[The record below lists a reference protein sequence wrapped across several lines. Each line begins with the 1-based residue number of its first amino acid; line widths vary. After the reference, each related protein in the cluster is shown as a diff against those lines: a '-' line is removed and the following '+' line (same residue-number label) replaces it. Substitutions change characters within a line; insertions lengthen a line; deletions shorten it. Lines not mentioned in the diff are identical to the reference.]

1 MLLEFSCSNFKSI
14 KEKVTFSAIATDNI
28 KNEKYLKKFYDFRVL
43 HTSVIYGPNGV
54 GKSNIFKGIGF
65 MRELVIK
72 SIENRPDEVL
82 KQPTH
87 KMAQDKKSEFNI
99 QFIINDIR
107 YAYGFVLKDNLVDE
121 EYLYYFE
128 DKKAVK
134 VFERE
139 EGEVCLGEK
148 FEKNKV
154 LLEIIENEIG
164 DNKLLLSCIGDKSD
178 IFEINNAFLFFK
190 EYLVIQNSDVKTE
203 RKNCIKVMME
213 NEKMRELIIS
223 VFREFDSDLKDIKIE
238 SSGENLD
245 DKDIRI
251 KFVYDEF
258 ETDLYKEES
267 TGINKLFDLVLPIV
281 ESFINGKVMIVDE
294 IELNLHRNIAYKI
307 ISLFNT
313 HLPNNSAQ
321 LIFTSHD
328 ISLLSLNLFRN
339 DQIWFAQLGKDRAT
353 ELYSLVEIKNIRADE
368 NIAKGYIMGR
378 YGAVP
383 SFKNDGGVVG

>member
-28 KNEKYLKKFYDFRVL
+28 KNEKFLKKFDDFRIL
-43 HTSVIYGPNGV
+43 HTSVIYGPNGA
-54 GKSNIFKGIGF
+54 GKSNLFKGIGF
-65 MRELVIK
+65 MRDLIIK
-72 SIENRPDEVL
+72 SRENRPGEVL

-87 KMAQDKKSEFNI
+87 KMAQDKKSEFNM
-99 QFIINDIR
+99 QYIINDIR

-128 DKKAVK
+128 DKNAMN
-134 VFERE
+134 VFERK

-148 FEKNKV
+148 FEENKV

-190 EYLVIQNSDVKTE
+190 EYLVIQNNDVKTE

-223 VFREFDSDLKDIKIE
+223 VFREFDSDIKDIKIE

-267 TGINKLFDLVLPIV
+267 TGINKLFDLVLPII

-383 SFKNDGGVVG
+383 SFKNDGGVR

>member
-28 KNEKYLKKFYDFRVL
+28 KNEKFLKKFDDFRVL
-43 HTSVIYGPNGV
+43 HTSVIYGPNGA

-72 SIENRPDEVL
+72 SIENRPGEVL

-87 KMAQDKKSEFNI
+87 KMAQDKKSEFNM
-99 QFIINDIR
+99 QYIINDIR

-128 DKKAVK
+128 DKNAVK
-134 VFERE
+134 VFERK
-139 EGEVCLGEK
+139 EGEVCFGEK

-190 EYLVIQNSDVKTE
+190 EYLVIQNSGGTTE
-203 RKNCIKVMME
+203 RKNCINVMME
-213 NEKMRELIIS
+213 SEKMRELIIS

-245 DKDIRI
+245 DKDTRI

-258 ETDLYKEES
+258 ETDLYEEES
-267 TGINKLFDLVLPIV
+267 TGINKLFDLVLPII

-294 IELNLHRNIAYKI
+294 IELNLHRNISYKI
-307 ISLFNT
+307 INLFNT

-383 SFKNDGGVVG
+383 SFKNDGGVR

>member
-28 KNEKYLKKFYDFRVL
+28 KNEKYLKKFDDFRVL
-43 HTSVIYGPNGV
+43 HTSVIYGPNGA

-72 SIENRPDEVL
+72 SRENRPGEVL

-128 DKKAVK
+128 DKNAVN

-307 ISLFNT
+307 IKLFNT

-339 DQIWFAQLGKDRAT
+339 DQIWFAQLGKDRTT

-383 SFKNDGGVVG
+383 SFKNDGGVR